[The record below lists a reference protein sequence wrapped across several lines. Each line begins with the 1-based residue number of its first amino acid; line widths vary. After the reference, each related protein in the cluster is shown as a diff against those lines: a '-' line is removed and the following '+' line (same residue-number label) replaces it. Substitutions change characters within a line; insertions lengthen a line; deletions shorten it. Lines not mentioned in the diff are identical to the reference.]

1 MFCPK
6 CGKELPDNAKFC
18 GGCGANVN
26 APVSAPEPVKQSVPS
41 QQSAPM
47 NQTSAPQSAIP
58 PAAGQ
63 PAQPAKPPV
72 DVKGEISKLQGKL
85 DNSNSSF
92 LKGRSLWDV
101 VGLCAVILMA
111 ICFFLPA
118 LTASS
123 SYGSSSVSPA
133 SLMSMAG
140 SSAYTSSLSWLL
152 LIYLFP
158 AVCCAVDL
166 LVTKENSTRHV
177 RLIVLGLLNMLL
189 QSSISSIGKFI
200 SSFGGALGIGFY
212 LSMFASLVV
221 IAVGIIGIY
230 EKKKGKI
237 VS

>member
-26 APVSAPEPVKQSVPS
+26 APVPATEPVKQSVPA
-41 QQSAPM
+41 QQSALAD
-47 NQTSAPQSAIP
+47 QTPAPQSVTP
-58 PAAGQ
+58 SAAGQ
-63 PAQPAKPPV
+63 PVQQPKPSV

>member
-18 GGCGANVN
+18 GGCGADVN

-47 NQTSAPQSAIP
+47 NQTSAPQSATP
-58 PAAGQ
+58 PAASQ
-63 PAQPAKPPV
+63 PAQQQKPSV

-101 VGLCAVILMA
+101 VGFCAVILMI

-123 SYGSSSVSPA
+123 YYGTSSVSPS

-140 SSAYTSSLSWLL
+140 SNSYTSSLSWLL

-158 AVCCAVDL
+158 AVCCAIDL
-166 LVTKENSTRHV
+166 FVTSENSTRHV

-189 QSSISSIGKFI
+189 LSSFSGIAKLI
-200 SSFGGALGIGFY
+200 SSFGGALGVGFY
-212 LSMFASLVV
+212 LSMLASLVI

-230 EKKKGKI
+230 EKKKGNI